1 MNYEKEF
8 TKAIKRNNIEKI
20 EELFE
25 NLYLEYGKLIGFVIS
40 KYVSK
45 KEDIEELVNDVF
57 LQFSKV
63 LFSIKLDNIKYYLV
77 TAAKNTSIN
86 FVKRKDNKLNVEYN
100 EEYVVSIKDNITDNT
115 KYYEL
120 IHDMEKYLTMFEINI
135 IILHSVYDYSFKEL
149 GIKYQKP
156 ASSINSTYHRAI
168 DKYNKRRITNDKL

>member
-1 MNYEKEF
+1 MSLEK
-8 TKAIKRNNIEKI
+8 KLLRAIKSNNRYTIDNVF
-20 EELFE
+20 ELI
-25 NLYLEYGKLIGFVIS
+25 YYEYYKLVAYVIA

-77 TAAKNTSIN
+77 TIAKNTSIN
-86 FVKRKDNKLNVEYN
+86 FLKRKDNKLNVEYN
-100 EEYVVSIKDNITDNT
+100 EEYVTSVKENITDNT
-115 KYYEL
+115 KYYEI
-120 IHDMEKYLTMFEINI
+120 IHDMEKYLTTFEINI